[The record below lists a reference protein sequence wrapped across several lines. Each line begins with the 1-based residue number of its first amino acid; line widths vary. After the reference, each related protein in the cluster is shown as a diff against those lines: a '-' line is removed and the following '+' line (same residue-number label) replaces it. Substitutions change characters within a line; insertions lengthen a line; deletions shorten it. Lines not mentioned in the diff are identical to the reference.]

1 MLEPKKSKPPKQT
14 LEDLLKT
21 NQVTTGKAIIEKKKV
36 MDEAIE
42 FERRQRDHKSRQ

>member
-1 MLEPKKSKPPKQT
+1 MLGSMKIRPPKST

-21 NQVTTGKAIIEKKKV
+21 NQVTTGKIIMEKKKL

-42 FERRQRDHKSRQ
+42 FERRQREHKSRK